1 MSRRIT
7 TIVVLMLVAGAFLYA
22 ASGRMRVV
30 YHELSEVSAVS
41 TTPPQSRSTKS
52 ERRMVD
58 MIADD
63 SYFIDRGDSTIFI
76 LVGNFA
82 AHHNGA
88 VILADSAV
96 RYSNQSFEC
105 FGNVLINQN
114 ETYVYGDRAEYN
126 HNNSRATVFSDL
138 VKVVDGDAVMYT
150 YHCTFD
156 TYDEVGEF
164 YGGCYVEKGENLME
178 SERGYYNTKTHDLI
192 AVRNVEMRNDTYQ
205 MTGDSVIF
213 NTQSEDARY
222 FRNTNIWNDKD
233 EYLYADD
240 GEYTKLTDLH
250 HLKRNAYILTPE
262 REIWGDTLKYYRT
275 DEHIIGMGNLQVD
288 DTTEKVLGFADY
300 GEWWQEPGNAFFT
313 RRPSMINYDPS
324 LTDSIYLSADT
335 VWLYT
340 ISAAPKTDSLPARA
354 DSLAQADR
362 DAAARADSTAMAQSA
377 PSELKESAPTAEE
390 MSPAEQSDKPT
401 ASHEQRRRD
410 TGSQTSEQTPRQS
423 TSEATHKKGAE
434 GATSTA
440 DIDEAAS
447 RQRHDV
453 DSLQHDTLPE
463 RLQLDSVMRDTM
475 AIDTLA
481 DSLSQDSVKLLTA
494 KQLKYRAKL
503 AKRAE
508 RDSLR
513 AIKRA
518 VRDSLD
524 SIKQHKKDSIRHIRD
539 SILQIKID
547 TIIARR
553 KARSAEFADQEKER
567 MERVKQKAEERRRRK
582 IDKAKARALKR
593 GKEYTGEEYTIDS
606 ITRDSLPERPVR
618 PDSTSR
624 DTLAQDSL
632 VRDSLDSLDSL
643 ANITP
648 PIPADSVYRMIKAYR
663 NVRMFRTESQLRSDS
678 LVTLNTDSVIRI
690 FRDPILWNEN
700 NQIMSDSMYIY
711 TFDQAIERAHF
722 MGDPFIGMEI
732 DTAYYNQVRG
742 KDMVAYFE
750 DGNVVRNDVDGNAQ
764 TIYYMQDEEGSK
776 EVSAFTYIESS
787 GISFYFDDGEIYQ
800 ITYRQNPDY
809 SLYPMSMIPET
820 QDKFLPDFK
829 WCDTLRPTRES
840 ICDRE
845 IRPSRREDASVRS
858 KPTFPITERINYER
872 RRLVE
877 NRMWVDR
884 LDELTPEVVEWRNSR
899 PSYQKRK

>member
-114 ETYVYGDRAEYN
+114 DTYVYGDRAEYN

-362 DAAARADSTAMAQSA
+362 DVAARADSTAMAQSA

-410 TGSQTSEQTPRQS
+410 TGSQTSEQAPRQS
-423 TSEATHKKGAE
+423 KSEATHTKGAE

-440 DIDEAAS
+440 CTDEVAS

-481 DSLSQDSVKLLTA
+481 DSLSQDSVKVLTA

-524 SIKQHKKDSIRHIRD
+524 SIKQHKRDSIRHIRD

-567 MERVKQKAEERRRRK
+567 MERIKQKAEERRRRK
-582 IDKAKARALKR
+582 IDKAKARALRR
-593 GKEYTGEEYTIDS
+593 GVEYTGEDYELDTLAS
-606 ITRDSLPERPVR
+606 AADSLA
-618 PDSTSR
+618 SQR
-624 DTLAQDSL
+624 DTLPAA
-632 VRDSLDSLDSL
+632 DSL
-643 ANITP
+643 AADSLAADSLARDTLP
-648 PIPADSVYRMIKAYR
+648 AERPIPADSAYKMIKAYGR
-663 NVRMFRTESQLRSDS
+663 VKMYRSDS
-678 LVTLNTDSVIRI
+678 QMVCDSMVILNTDSVIRLYI
-690 FRDPILWNEN
+690 EPILWNE
-700 NQIMSDSMYIY
+700 QQQVTSDSM
-711 TFDQAIERAHF
+711 AIHTRRQRIEHVHF
-722 MGDPFIGMEI
+722 MGDPIMSSEI
-732 DTAYYNQVRG
+732 DTTYYNQVKG
-742 KDMVAYFE
+742 KSMKAYFE
-750 DGNVVRNDVDGNAQ
+750 GGALYRNDVDGNAQ
-764 TIYYMQDEEGSK
+764 TIYYMQEEENST
-776 EVSAFTYIESS
+776 EVSGLMYIESAA
-787 GISFYFDDGEIYQ
+787 ISFYFLNGEIDK
-800 ITYRQNPDY
+800 ITYKQNPEY
-809 SLYPMSMIPET
+809 VLYPMEMIPET
-820 QDKFLPDFK
+820 QELRLPDFD
-829 WCDTLRPTRES
+829 WYGERRPLRDS
-840 ICDRE
+840 VVMRE
-845 IRPSRREDASVRS
+845 IRPSRRNSAAVARR
-858 KPTFPITERINYER
+858 PQFPITERIDYDR

-877 NRMWVDR
+877 NQMWEDR
-884 LDELTPEVVEWRNSR
+884 VDELSPEVIEWRNSR
-899 PSYQKRK
+899 STYKNRE